1 MIKQLSA
8 FIGEYKKDV
17 LLSPTFV
24 ILEVIME
31 VLIPYAMAYL
41 IDFGIEPGDMNVI
54 IKLGACLVVAALL
67 SLLFGAL
74 AGCYAASGSAGY
86 AKNLRKGLYY
96 KIQDYS
102 FYNID
107 KFSTGSLITRLTT
120 DITNVQM
127 AFMMII
133 RLGVRCPVMLVF
145 ALIMSFSISARLS
158 LIFLLILPV
167 LAGGLYLIIRKA
179 HPIFESVFRTYD
191 KLNNVVQENLRGI
204 RVVKSFVREDYEKE
218 KFRSISQRIYEQF
231 SKAEKL
237 LAFNGPLMQLCIYS
251 AILLIS
257 WFGAVH
263 IVAGNLTTG
272 QLVSLISYAM
282 QVLMSLMMLSLV
294 FVMITISQ
302 ASAERICEALN
313 ETPDITNPAEP
324 QYTVAN
330 GDIDFENV
338 GFSYA
343 KDAGKLCLS
352 HIDLHIRSGQTVG
365 VIGGTGSSKSTLV
378 QLIPRF
384 YDVTQGAVKVG
395 GVDVR
400 DYDLQALRQQV
411 AMVLQKNI
419 LFSGTVKDNLRWG
432 DAGAGE
438 EEMKEACVMAQADGF
453 VGEFPGGYDYQ
464 IEQGGNNVSGGQRQ
478 RLCIA
483 RALLKKPKILILDDS
498 TSAVDTK
505 TEALIR
511 QAFQSNLAGVT
522 KIIIAQRVSSIM
534 DADQIIVLDHGE
546 INAIG
551 NHQELLANNAIYQEV
566 YYSQTKGGDDHAA

>member
-8 FIGEYKKDV
+8 YIGEYRKDTI
-17 LLSPTFV
+17 LTPTFV

-41 IDFGIEPGDMNVI
+41 IDFGIEAGNLNVI
-54 IKLGACLVVAALL
+54 VKLGACLVAAALI

-74 AGCYAASGSAGY
+74 SGYYAASASAGY

-96 KIQDYS
+96 KVQEYS

-107 KFSTGSLITRLTT
+107 KYSTASLITRLTT
-120 DITNVQM
+120 DVTNVQM

-133 RLGVRCPVMLVF
+133 RIAVRCPVMLVF
-145 ALIMSFSISARLS
+145 ALVMAFSISAKLA

-167 LAGGLYLIIRKA
+167 LAGGLFLIIHNA

-218 KFRSISQRIYEQF
+218 KFCSISQKIYERF
-231 SKAEKL
+231 SKAEKI
-237 LAFNGPLMQLCIYS
+237 LAFNSPLMQLCVYA
-251 AILLIS
+251 AILLTS

-263 IVAGNLTTG
+263 IVSGDLTTG

-294 FVMITISQ
+294 FVMITISR
-302 ASAERICEALN
+302 ASAERISEVLN
-313 ETPDITNPAEP
+313 EVPDIRDSDEP
-324 QYTVAN
+324 LFTVAN

-343 KDAGKLCLS
+343 KDPNKLCLS
-352 HIDLHIRSGQTVG
+352 NINLHIRSGQTIG
-365 VIGGTGSSKSTLV
+365 IIGGTGSSKSTLV

-384 YDVTQGAVKVG
+384 YDVTQGVLKVG
-395 GVDVR
+395 GVDVKK
-400 DYDLQALRQQV
+400 YDLHALRQQV

-419 LFSGTVKDNLRWG
+419 LFSGTIKDNLRWG
-432 DAGAGE
+432 DATASDE
-438 EEMKEACVMAQADGF
+438 RMKEVCEMAQADGF
-453 VGEFPGGYDYQ
+453 ISEFAEGYDYE

-511 QAFQSNLAGVT
+511 QAFQQSLAGVT

-546 INAIG
+546 IDAIG
-551 NHQELLANNAIYQEV
+551 NHQDLLANNAIYQEV
-566 YYSQTKGGDDHAA
+566 YYSQMKGDDNHAA